1 MSLNARENNSQ
12 RYDGWLKSFFVI
24 KFPVRSEKI
33 QELYER
39 MQRLSILEEDID
51 ESFIRCSGRGGQKV
65 NKTSSG
71 VRLYHRPTGLEVK
84 CTKERSQS
92 LNRFFARRMLIEKLE
107 AGIAGDASPVEIK
120 AARIRKQK
128 QKRRARRRKADGA

>member
-1 MSLNARENNSQ
+1 MVGIAN
-12 RYDGWLKSFFVI
+12 
-24 KFPVRSEKI
+24 KFPVRPEKI

-39 MQRLSILEEDID
+39 MQRLSVLEEDIE

-71 VRLYHRPTGLEVK
+71 VRLYHRPTGVEVK

-92 LNRFFARRMLIEKLE
+92 LNRFFARRMLIEKIE
-107 AGIAGDASPVEIK
+107 TGTSGPSQAEIK

-128 QKRRARRRKADGA
+128 QKRRARRRKADGG